1 MKQSF
6 TLPRVRAAMPLVLA
20 LSTLALADC
29 ATQRE
34 APQQFAAAEHLRP
47 SGDPERPMQYRA
59 PGANLSRYKVV
70 LVDPVALYFGP
81 DAQFGKDIT
90 ADDRDQIARY
100 MQETFSKAL
109 GKEFIVVSTPGP
121 STLRLRLTLTGLEA
135 NKPVRAGISHIAP
148 IGVVVNAAKE
158 AAGSNGTGFGSVS
171 YAVQLSDAQTGEV
184 LYEYV
189 TRQNPHA
196 LDVTSAFGRLAGA
209 KTGIDVG
216 ASLLVADLTSQVSCA
231 GHCQVSGF

>member
-6 TLPRVRAAMPLVLA
+6 TLPRVRAAMLLVLVP
-20 LSTLALADC
+20 SMLALADC
-29 ATQRE
+29 ATSME
-34 APQQFAAAEHLRP
+34 APQQFSAAEHLTP
-47 SGDPERPMQYRA
+47 SGDRERPMQYRA

-70 LVDPVALYFGP
+70 LVDSVALYFGP
-81 DAQFGKDIT
+81 DAQFGKDVT
-90 ADDRDQIARY
+90 ADDRDQILRY

-109 GKEFIVVSTPGP
+109 AKEFIVVSTPGAG
-121 STLRLRLTLTGLEA
+121 TLRLRLTLMGLEA

-148 IGVVVNAAKE
+148 FGVVVNAARE

-171 YAVQLSDAQTGEV
+171 YAVQLSDAQTGQV

-209 KTGIDVG
+209 KTGIDIG
-216 ASLLVADLTSQVSCA
+216 ASHLVADLTSQGACA
-231 GHCQVSGF
+231 KHC